1 MPQSQSAVPK
11 HKTGSPAVPAAVG
24 SAGATM
30 LKDNSGTGKVFRNAS
45 WLIACRIVQALLSFV
60 IGTLTARYLGP
71 SGYGV
76 IDYANAIV
84 SFMVPVV
91 QLGIRSTLVHEIIS
105 APEREGQVLGTSLCM
120 SAGASLLGIAGVAAF
135 AGIANRGEKETVIV
149 CVLYSIS
156 LLFQATEMLQ
166 YWFQAK
172 LMSKYVAVTS
182 LIAYA
187 AVSAYRCFL
196 LITGKNVYSVC
207 LYFLYRRLSGQ
218 RLSVSMPLA
227 GAILRRSRYYILSGI
242 MVTFFSLTDRV
253 MITLLLGKEANG
265 FYSAAVTCADISRF
279 VFAAIVDSAR
289 PAVLEAKKADSPD
302 YGLRICRLYSVIV
315 YLALAQGLVLTV
327 GAPLIVRFL
336 YGKAYGAAV
345 PTLRI
350 IGWNTLFAYAGSVR
364 NIWILAEQKQQ
375 LLWKINLA
383 GAVLNIAANSLLI
396 PLIGIEGAAA
406 ASVGA
411 QALVNVALCFALPT
425 LRPVG
430 KMLLQGINPCR
441 LRRLWSR

>member
-1 MPQSQSAVPK
+1 
-11 HKTGSPAVPAAVG
+11 
-24 SAGATM
+24 M

-135 AGIANRGEKETVIV
+135 AGIANRGEKKTVIV

-196 LITGKNVYSVC
+196 LVTGKNVYWFALSQALDLMLISVC

-218 RLSVSMPLA
+218 HLSVSMPLA

-289 PAVLEAKKADSPD
+289 PAVLEAKKIRLAGLRATHLPSVLGDCVPCTGAGAGADSGSAADCSHPVRKSLRGCGSDSPD
-302 YGLRICRLYSVIV
+302 YRLEYAVCLRGQRSEHMD
-315 YLALAQGLVLTV
+315 T
-327 GAPLIVRFL
+327 RR
-336 YGKAYGAAV
+336 
-345 PTLRI
+345 T
-350 IGWNTLFAYAGSVR
+350 
-364 NIWILAEQKQQ
+364 E
-375 LLWKINLA
+375 
-383 GAVLNIAANSLLI
+383 
-396 PLIGIEGAAA
+396 AAA
-406 ASVGA
+406 ALEDQSCRCRA
-411 QALVNVALCFALPT
+411 EY
-425 LRPVG
+425 RG
-430 KMLLQGINPCR
+430 KQPADPADR
-441 LRRLWSR
+441 H